1 MHSADGTVYYAE
13 PETDRPQHRRLNRE
27 KSEKPVFFIVFAVI
41 ALFTLTTIFGVH
53 TQFGDVVK
61 TYVHGWMI
69 SVSASTSKAA

>member
-1 MHSADGTVYYAE
+1 MRKV
-13 PETDRPQHRRLNRE
+13 
-27 KSEKPVFFIVFAVI
+27 KKPVFFIVFAVI